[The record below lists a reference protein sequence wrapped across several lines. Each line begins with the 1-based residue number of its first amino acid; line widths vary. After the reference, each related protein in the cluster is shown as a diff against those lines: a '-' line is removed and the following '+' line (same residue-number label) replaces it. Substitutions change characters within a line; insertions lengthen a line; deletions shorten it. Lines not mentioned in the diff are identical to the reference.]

1 MGERAVSIGLFA
13 FGVASLIGSKL
24 GGFSTDKWG
33 IPRTLIGGM
42 LLHSGV
48 LFLIAAFSQSAVLM
62 FPLLMIWAF
71 AAWSSG
77 PTQQYYLITLAPEA
91 SGIMLS
97 LNSSVLQL
105 AMAAG
110 AGIGGVIV
118 EGASLSAVGWLGALG
133 VAVAAAMA
141 AASFGLSR
149 AGARATIAEQKLRVS
164 SAEPESLSS

>member
-1 MGERAVSIGLFA
+1 M
-13 FGVASLIGSKL
+13 
-24 GGFSTDKWG
+24 G
-33 IPRTLIGGM
+33 IPRTLVGGM

-48 LFLIAAFSQSAVLM
+48 LFLIAAFSQSAAFM

-71 AAWSSG
+71 SAWSSG

-110 AGIGGVIV
+110 AGIGGVVV
-118 EGASLSAVGWLGALG
+118 ESVSLSAIGWLGAAG
-133 VAVAAAMA
+133 VAIAAAMA
-141 AASFGLSR
+141 AGSFGLSR
-149 AGARATIAEQKLRVS
+149 AGARARIAEQKLRVTQADPETAS
-164 SAEPESLSS
+164 S